1 MDSETHD
8 IVALEVVDKRE
19 TDLKSP
25 NMEPLALDRSLT
37 GLVEKG
43 FTVKECATDGH
54 VQVPPI
60 LAKHGVTYQQ
70 DVW

>member
-19 TDLKSP
+19 TELKSP
-25 NMEPLALDRSLT
+25 NMEPLALDRALT
-37 GLVEKG
+37 GLKRKR
-43 FTVKECATDGH
+43 FTVKEVATDGH

-60 LAKHGVTYQQ
+60 LARHGIVYQQ